1 MPDDAD
7 GLASGCKR
15 TCFWLTLLWAPLLT
29 FSVVGYLGGLVP
41 IAGVILPLLLTMA
54 FGAFTCVSV
63 FSSGMLADDMAKG
76 DASVVG
82 MMQRA
87 STQSISGQGGGSSA
101 SLGAPPRGPPARIV
115 GAPVDAGAA
124 VGFRVASAQDYNPAQ
139 SAPSS
144 SDFGTWQVEMESG
157 HWVDFDQGQQ
167 QTFTTAVAH
176 GLAKSEFNV
185 KGQRYELDFGAMV
198 QRNHRTSKERKV
210 RCKQPGQSD
219 EPPLAPPR
227 GVPPFSGG
235 GQIGTFQGV
244 PPSRAPPPARVV
256 ESTPSSSPGAEWQVQ
271 MDSGNWIDMD
281 AVSCQIVNDA
291 LGRGDAAAF
300 FRSHGQDYELNF
312 TAGTQKNKKTSKER
326 PVRTK
331 RTGAPTKTPMPQ
343 GDENPPG
350 GDETLAQG
358 SHVQM

>member
-1 MPDDAD
+1 MPGDGD

-29 FSVVGYLGGLVP
+29 FSVVGYLGGVVP
-41 IAGVILPLLLTMA
+41 IAGVILPLLLTIG
-54 FGAFTCVSV
+54 FGGFTCVSV
-63 FSSGMLADDMAKG
+63 FSSGMLAEDMAKG
-76 DASVVG
+76 DGSVVG

-87 STQSISGQGGGSSA
+87 STQSISGGGGSGLN
-101 SLGAPPRGPPARIV
+101 LGATNTGGSSNPPARIV
-115 GAPVDAGAA
+115 GAAVGAPDAG
-124 VGFRVASAQDYNPAQ
+124 VGFRVASAQDYNPE
-139 SAPSS
+139 PS
-144 SDFGTWQVEMESG
+144 DAFGRWQVEMESG
-157 HWVDFDQGQQ
+157 HWVDFDEGQQ
-167 QTFTTAVAH
+167 QTFTTALAH

-210 RCKQPGQSD
+210 RCKQPGESD
-219 EPPLAPPR
+219 EPHPKGPTVGGKPLFAGSP
-227 GVPPFSGG
+227 GDWDAALKGSAA
-235 GQIGTFQGV
+235 T
-244 PPSRAPPPARVV
+244 PANPT
-256 ESTPSSSPGAEWQVQ
+256 SSSSPGAEWQVQ

-300 FRSHGQDYELNF
+300 FRSHNQDYELNF
-312 TAGTQKNKKTSKER
+312 TAGTQKNKKTGKER

-343 GDENPPG
+343 GDTPPPGTG
-350 GDETLAQG
+350 GDESLAQG